1 MKRLRQL
8 FLMLFVAALVP
19 AAAGNLRPAPA
30 DGQLRILS
38 VQSQDERLYI
48 VQLADAPALTYR
60 GGKGLAATKPAE
72 GERFDPDHPNVQR
85 YGDHLVRQHD
95 AALRSVGAYY
105 EKIYSYRYTFNG
117 FAARMTEQQA
127 QKLRSQR
134 HVLNVW
140 EDQARYLYTNN
151 SSSFLGLFS
160 NENGLRTSLGLNGE
174 NVVIGVI
181 DSGIAPEHPSFKDI
195 EERNSR
201 VPRLCRSTWAENS
214 LLGLWLCFRFRD
226 ADDEVNFSAAVPGWK
241 GRCEAGDTRAD
252 RFNSSDCNNKIV
264 GARFY
269 IDGFLASNQLDANE
283 FISPRDADGHGTH
296 IASTAAGN
304 EVGAAIAGNE
314 VARVGGVAPRARIA
328 VYKACWLEPG
338 QTRGTCSTADLQRAI
353 EDAVTDGVD
362 VINYSVGNTDISIND
377 PDDLALLAASDAGVL
392 SVVAAGNDGP
402 DNPLGNILSPAGAPW
417 VLTVAASS
425 RGGTKFAEALRVNSP
440 ASVARN
446 YAQIEATFTPPLS
459 RTGAITKQLILV
471 DDGIAIF
478 GGGAVGTTYDACE
491 TIRNS
496 GEIKNQ
502 IAFLQRTQNGCNFEE
517 KLRNVQLAGADAAV
531 VFSDD
536 GPPIAMLGP
545 RNIITIPAV
554 MISESDGELLLD
566 RLKAGDKI
574 EVTLDGSLVLE
585 QNAAG
590 NTMASFSSRGPN
602 QGALDILKPD
612 VTAPG
617 VDILAAHTPDVANG
631 IRGRNFQYLSGTS
644 MAVPHVAG
652 VAALI
657 KQQYPNRSP
666 AALASSFV
674 TSARQNIQDT
684 DNETPADPFD
694 MGGGHIVPS
703 RAIYPGLV
711 YEAGKA
717 DYDAFLC
724 GTQTPRADE
733 SECDS
738 LRTAGFSTDSA
749 DLNRATISLGSLA
762 HQRTVRRTVTNV
774 GQPATYQ
781 ATITPPDG
789 ISVTVSPESLTLGR
803 DETADFVLN
812 FSKNVAGSDQWR
824 FGDLIWDDG
833 VHTVRSPIAVRPVA
847 FVAPTEVSGVGAIG
861 NLEFEVEFGYS
872 GEYAATV
879 HGLAPADVET
889 GYVANDPFKNYVFEP
904 DNRFLPESVA
914 RFVFD
919 VAEDAA
925 FLRVALFNEDTDGED
940 DLDLYL
946 YYCPFDLSQACSEL
960 LNSGADDSNEA
971 VSIEFPSA
979 GEYYVDVHGF
989 RTDEVAG
996 GPGAN
1001 FDLSVWTFGVND
1013 NRSNLS
1019 ITAPADASLGQ
1030 TGSINLQWTDL
1041 EPARYL
1047 GGITHDDGFQ
1057 ALAFTVLSIDP

>member
-1 MKRLRQL
+1 MKLLRQL
-8 FLMLFVAALVP
+8 LLMLVVAALVP
-19 AAAGNLRPAPA
+19 ATAGNLRPAPT
-30 DGQLRILS
+30 DGRLS
-38 VQSQDERLYI
+38 TLGVQSQDERLYI

-85 YGDHLVRQHD
+85 YGEHLVRQHD

-105 EKIYSYRYTFNG
+105 EKVYSYRYTFNG

-127 QKLRSQR
+127 QKLRTQR

-151 SSSFLGLFS
+151 SSSFLGLFN
-160 NENGLRTSLGLNGE
+160 NENGLRTSLGLTGE

-181 DSGIAPEHPSFKDI
+181 DSGIAPEHPSFRDTVEK
-195 EERNSR
+195 NSR
-201 VPRLCRSTWAENS
+201 VPRLCRSSWAESS

-226 ADDEVNFSAAVPGWK
+226 ADDEVIFSGVPGWK
-241 GRCEAGDTRAD
+241 GRCEAGDTSAD
-252 RFNSSDCNNKIV
+252 RFSSRDCNNKII

-304 EVGAAIAGNE
+304 EVGAAIGGNE
-314 VARVGGVAPRARIA
+314 VARISGVAPRARIA

-353 EDAVTDGVD
+353 EDAVADGVD
-362 VINYSVGNTDISIND
+362 IINYSVGNTDISIDD

-425 RGGTKFAEALRVNSP
+425 RSGKKFAEALRVDSP
-440 ASVARN
+440 ANLARN
-446 YAQIEATFTPPLS
+446 YAQIEATFTPPL
-459 RTGAITKQLILV
+459 RQTGAITKPLILV

-478 GGGAVGTTYDACE
+478 GGGAAGTTYDACE
-491 TIRNS
+491 SIRNDDQ
-496 GEIKNQ
+496 IRDQ

-531 VFSDD
+531 VFSDE

-554 MISESDGELLLD
+554 MISQADGELLLD
-566 RLKAGDKI
+566 RLNAGDSI
-574 EVTLDGSLVLE
+574 EVTLDDGLVLE
-585 QNAAG
+585 QAAAG
-590 NTMASFSSRGPN
+590 NIMAAFSSRGPN
-602 QGALDILKPD
+602 QAALDILKPD

-617 VDILAAHTPDVANG
+617 VDILAAHTPNVANG

-652 VAALI
+652 IAALI

-666 AALASSFV
+666 AALASSLV
-674 TSARQNIQDT
+674 TSARQNIQDG
-684 DNETPADPFD
+684 DAETPADPFD
-694 MGGGHIVPS
+694 MGGGHVVPNK
-703 RAIYPGLV
+703 AIFPGLV

-724 GTQTPRADE
+724 GTQRPRANQT
-733 SECDS
+733 ECDA
-738 LRTAGFSTDSA
+738 LRAAGLPTAAA
-749 DLNRATISLGSLA
+749 DLNLATISLGSLA
-762 HQRTVRRTVTNV
+762 HQRTIRRTVTNV

-781 ATITPPDG
+781 AQITEPQG
-789 ISVTVSPESLTLGR
+789 ITVTVSPDSLTLGR
-803 DETADFVLN
+803 NETAEFSLD
-812 FSKNVAGSDQWR
+812 FSKNVAGADEWR
-824 FGDLIWDDG
+824 FGDLVWADG
-833 VHTVRSPIAVRPVA
+833 NRRVRSPIAVRPVA
-847 FVAPTEVSGVGAIG
+847 FVAPAELSGAGTTG
-861 NLEFEVEFGYS
+861 NLDFDVQFGYS

-879 HGLAPADVET
+879 HGLAPADVEP
-889 GYVANDPFKNYVFEP
+889 GSVANDPLKNYFFEP
-904 DNRFLPESVA
+904 DNRRLPESVA

-946 YYCPFDLSQACSEL
+946 YFCPLDLTQPCSEL
-960 LNSGADDSNEA
+960 LNSGADDSNES
-971 VSIEFPSA
+971 VSIEFPSP

-1013 NRSNLS
+1013 NRGNLN
-1019 ITAPADASLGQ
+1019 ITAPADANLGQ
-1030 TGSINLQWTDL
+1030 TGSISLQWADL
-1041 EPARYL
+1041 EPRRYL
-1047 GGITHDDGFQ
+1047 GGITHDDGAQ
-1057 ALAFTVLSIDP
+1057 ALAFTVISIVP